1 MRGSCRLPSN
11 DILQSPSTKVLLL
24 LLLLRRCK
32 SFTFAV
38 LRNITGCP
46 SPLPRSGSEFALL
59 DSRSPSPITLTIP
72 TS

>member
-11 DILQSPSTKVLLL
+11 DMLQSPSTKVLL

-32 SFTFAV
+32 SFTFAA

-59 DSRSPSPITLTIP
+59 DSRSPSPITLTIS